1 VLFSALRSTR
11 LSGEMLPTVSLIMS
25 VMFELYYLVTFL
37 LVRFAVKISWFESTK
52 VTIMNSSLN

>member
-1 VLFSALRSTR
+1 MLFSALRSTR

-37 LVRFAVKISWFESTK
+37 LVRFAVKIS
-52 VTIMNSSLN
+52 